1 MLGTSTAACRTGRS
15 GVESVAMQT
24 RFFHAVV
31 LTSAL
36 AVLAAPA
43 AAVAQLAAPNAAGA
57 AIGHVHINA
66 TDLDAQKRFWTLLGG
81 MIVQREK
88 LTLVQFPGIY
98 IILRKQD
105 PTGGTVGSTLNH
117 FGFLAKDFA
126 GSVAKWKAAGLN
138 WEPVTNPQV
147 GQGFLM
153 GPDNVR
159 VEIYEDKSIVMP
171 MQMHHIHLLVPDP
184 PAAQKW
190 YGQHFGAVAGT
201 RLGGIGVERTKFDTV
216 NVPGTEITLSKTA
229 DSLVPTKGRS
239 VDHIGFEVT
248 DIDSFVAKLRAA
260 GVKTDGEIRSSTN
273 AAGLRIVYVTDPWG
287 TEIEIT
293 QGLKSTPVATP

>member
-1 MLGTSTAACRTGRS
+1 MH
-15 GVESVAMQT
+15 T
-24 RFFHAVV
+24 RLFHAGV

-36 AVLAAPA
+36 ALLTAPA
-43 AAVAQLAAPNAAGA
+43 TAFAQLAAPNSAGA

-66 TDLDAQKRFWTLLGG
+66 TDLEAQKRFWTTLGG
-81 MIVQREK
+81 LIVQREK
-88 LTLVQFPGIY
+88 LTFVQFPGIY
-98 IILRKQD
+98 VILRNQN

-117 FGFLAKDFA
+117 FGFLVKDFA

-138 WEPVTNPQV
+138 WEPVVNPQV
-147 GQGFLM
+147 GQGFIM

-159 VEIYEDKSIVMP
+159 VEIYEDNSIVTP

-184 PAAQKW
+184 AAAQKW
-190 YGQHFGAVAGT
+190 YGEQFGAVAGT

-248 DIDSFVAKLRAA
+248 DIDSFVARLRAA
-260 GVKTDGEIRSSTN
+260 GVKTDGEIRGSAN
-273 AAGLRIVYVTDPWG
+273 ASGLRIVYITDPWG

-293 QGLKSTPVATP
+293 QGLKSTPLAKP